1 LPVRGGFCG
10 SWVSSNVLHVIS
22 INREYAVMNYT
33 EKEHN
38 AQLEEA
44 DALETSI
51 EILADAIHSKL
62 TQNKFVLDI
71 KGNQIHIDDFIC
83 DVEIDPYDM
92 SRFIC
97 GEAEPLQIAMC
108 EKLYAFSV
116 KLATEIMKAKK
127 S

>member
-1 LPVRGGFCG
+1 MLIHGSLCG
-10 SWVSSNVLHVIS
+10 SRVSSNVLHVIS
-22 INREYAVMNYT
+22 FNREYAVMNYT

>member
-1 LPVRGGFCG
+1 MLIHGSLCG
-10 SWVSSNVLHVIS
+10 SRVSSNVLHVIS
-22 INREYAVMNYT
+22 FTWEYAVMNYT